1 MQFWFSAVIQE
12 YETDVGLEY
21 VIWGNDATFKCKV
34 PSYVGDFV
42 STVSWILLDKE
53 MGDESLIQNY
63 SYGNFLDIHMREIH
77 ILLTLFH

>member
-21 VIWGNDATFKCKV
+21 VIRGNEAIFKCKF
-34 PSYVGDFV
+34 PSYMGDFAND
-42 STVSWILLDKE
+42 VSWILLDKE
-53 MGDESLIQNY
+53 MGDKSLIQNY
-63 SYGNFLDIHMREIH
+63 SYGNSWTFTYEGF